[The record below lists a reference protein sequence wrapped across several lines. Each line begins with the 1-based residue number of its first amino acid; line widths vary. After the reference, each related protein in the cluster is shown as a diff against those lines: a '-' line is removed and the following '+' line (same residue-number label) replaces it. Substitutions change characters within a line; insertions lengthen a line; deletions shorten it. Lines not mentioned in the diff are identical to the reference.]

1 MKITKQL
8 WIFQIALI
16 VFYALAAYRYFVIW
30 CNNYNFVFTQRELIT
45 YTIGNLVFVLI
56 VPAINQFYLID
67 KLIKVK
73 FIFVFV
79 AVQVAG
85 LYITLYLNAA
95 LDTFYLKK
103 YNLLWL
109 MSSEHFYSRLFI
121 NLTFIGLLSIIK
133 FIENVHI
140 KMDAEKKA
148 QIMQLESEIKLLR
161 SQINPHFLFNSLN
174 NIYSYSIQKK
184 DETPDLILKLS
195 HILRFLSDSKSNAF
209 YIDVQEEIK
218 VCKDLFDLYLVNTRW
233 IPKISFEVKQN
244 KNNDTQFYIEPHSIL
259 TLAENIFKHCNLD
272 EDNAFVKV
280 IITLDN
286 DILECITENT
296 IRTDRIPNCS
306 GTGLKNLEKRLEISY
321 KDNFVFR
328 FHSENDIFKVHFKV
342 NRIENKMFYC

>member
-1 MKITKQL
+1 MKIKKQL
-8 WIFQIALI
+8 WIFQIVLI

-30 CNNYNFVFTQRELIT
+30 CHTYNFVFTTTEVIM
-45 YTIGNLVFVLI
+45 YTIGNVLLVLA

-67 KLIKVK
+67 KLTKVK
-73 FIFVFV
+73 FIVIFII
-79 AVQVAG
+79 VQIIG
-85 LYITLYLNAA
+85 LYITLYLNAV

-103 YNLLWL
+103 YNLSWL

-133 FIENVHI
+133 FIGNVHV
-140 KMDAEKKA
+140 KMDLEKKA
-148 QIMQLESEIKLLR
+148 QINQLVSEIKLLR

-195 HILRFLSDSKSNAF
+195 RILRFLSDSKSNHF

-218 VCKDLFDLYLVNTRW
+218 VCRDLFDLYLVNKRW
-233 IPKISFEVKQN
+233 IGKISFEVKQN
-244 KNNDTQFYIEPHSIL
+244 IEEGFEFYIEPHSIL

-280 IITLDN
+280 GIILDN
-286 DILECITENT
+286 DALECITENT
-296 IRTDRIPNCS
+296 IRTDRIPDFS
-306 GTGLKNLEKRLEISY
+306 GTGLNNLEKRLIISY
-321 KDNFVFR
+321 KNNFIFR
-328 FHSENDIFKVHFKV
+328 FHSENNIFKVHFKV